1 MTPEDPSDLLVTV
14 NPEDGFGAS
23 QELHHITA
31 PTLVVAGEQDR
42 YNKPELFR
50 ETTARI
56 PNARLRLYRGK
67 GHASMRTYEPAVRD
81 VLRFLTAGDPS
92 ASAP

>member
-50 ETTARI
+50 ETTRQGARQHAHLR
-56 PNARLRLYRGK
+56 ARRPR
-67 GHASMRTYEPAVRD
+67 RPQVPDR
-81 VLRFLTAGDPS
+81 R
-92 ASAP
+92 